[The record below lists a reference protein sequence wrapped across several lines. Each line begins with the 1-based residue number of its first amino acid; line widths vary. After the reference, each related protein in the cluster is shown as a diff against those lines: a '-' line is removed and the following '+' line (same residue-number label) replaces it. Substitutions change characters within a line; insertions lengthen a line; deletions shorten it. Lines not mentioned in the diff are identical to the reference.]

1 MSPLNIHPEEDV
13 AVPKKKK
20 KQNKTLKV
28 MLGIAAL
35 VAVPVVGTT
44 LAASIAVNAGGNVD
58 FGQGAATAA
67 ACDSA
72 LTISATS
79 AYASST
85 FQVKTI
91 SVSGI
96 DLKTTGGS
104 DNSGGSCLGKTL
116 IVSADVSGTEGA
128 ISGTDTQISFTLP
141 SSTGNA
147 ATMVAPASGVTAV
160 LYKGA
165 TGTTTYASGGGD
177 LDEAGRVLI
186 TIATPVLTSSTVTKF
201 LVQSS

>member
-1 MSPLNIHPEEDV
+1 MSPLNIHPEEEI

-28 MLGIAAL
+28 LLGIGVL
-35 VAVPVVGTT
+35 VAVPIVGTT
-44 LAASIAVNAGGNVD
+44 LAGTITVNTGGSVN
-58 FGQGAATAA
+58 FGQGSATAA

-79 AYASST
+79 AYTSSA
-85 FQVKTI
+85 FLVKTI
-91 SVSGI
+91 SISGI
-96 DLKTTGGS
+96 DLKESGGS

-116 IVSADVSGTEGA
+116 IVSADVSGAEDE
-128 ISGTDTQISFTLP
+128 ISGSDTQISFSLP
-141 SSTGNA
+141 SASGNA
-147 ATMVAPASGVTAV
+147 ATMIAPASGVTAV

>member
-1 MSPLNIHPEEDV
+1 MSPLNIHPEEE
-13 AVPKKKK
+13 AVMPKKKK
-20 KQNKTLKV
+20 NKTLKV

-44 LAASIAVNAGGNVD
+44 LAGTITVNTGGNVN
-58 FGQGAATAA
+58 FGQGSASAA

-79 AYASST
+79 AYASSA

-91 SVSGI
+91 SISGI
-96 DLKTTGGS
+96 DLKESGGT

-116 IVSADVSGTEGA
+116 IVSADVSGTEDE
-128 ISGTDTQISFTLP
+128 ISGSDTQISFSLP
-141 SSTGNA
+141 SASGNA
-147 ATMVAPASGVTAV
+147 ATMIAPASGVTAV

-165 TGTTTYASGGGD
+165 TGTTAYQAGGGD

>member
-1 MSPLNIHPEEDV
+1 MSPLNIHPEEE
-13 AVPKKKK
+13 AVMPKKKK

-28 MLGIAAL
+28 LLGIGVL
-35 VAVPVVGTT
+35 VAIPVIGTT
-44 LAASIAVNAGGNVD
+44 LAASITVNTGGSVN
-58 FGQGAATAA
+58 FGQGSATAA

-72 LTISATS
+72 LTVSATS

-96 DLKTTGGS
+96 DLKESGGT

-128 ISGTDTQISFTLP
+128 ISSTDTQISFSLP
-141 SSTGNA
+141 SASGNA
-147 ATMVAPASGVTAV
+147 ATMIAPASGVTAV

-165 TGTTTYASGGGD
+165 TGTTAYQAGGGD

>member
-1 MSPLNIHPEEDV
+1 MSPLNIHPEEEV

-20 KQNKTLKV
+20 NKSLKV
-28 MLGIAAL
+28 LLGIGVL

-44 LAASIAVNAGGNVD
+44 LAGTITVNTGGSVN
-58 FGQGAATAA
+58 FGQGSAAAA

-79 AYASST
+79 AYAT
-85 FQVKTI
+85 NFKVKTI
-91 SVSGI
+91 TVSGI
-96 DLKTTGGS
+96 DLKESGGS

-116 IVSADVSGTEGA
+116 IVSADVSNSEA
-128 ISGTDTQISFTLP
+128 ALSGSDTQISFSLP
-141 SSTGNA
+141 SATGNS
-147 ATMVAPASGVTAV
+147 ATMIAPASGVTAV

-177 LDEAGRVLI
+177 LDEVGRVLI
-186 TIATPVLTSSTVTKF
+186 TIATPVLESSTVAKF